1 MRPTSIKRNF
11 KSANEISS
19 TLTNKNSCWKL
30 NEKNKKIKNL
40 NKKSLNNKYNK
51 SKKPQ
56 SSLKK

>member
-1 MRPTSIKRNF
+1 MRLTSIKRNS
-11 KSANEISS
+11 KSAKEISS
-19 TLTNKNSCWKL
+19 TSTNKNNCWKL

-40 NKKSLNNKYNK
+40 NKSPNNKYNK